1 MKVIKKINNN
11 VALALDGNGK
21 ELVAMGKGIGFPEM
35 PYEVTDLSSITKTFY
50 SIDDSLIGLF
60 SEISE
65 EIFDVSFLI
74 VENAKNV
81 LKSEL
86 NPNLVVSLADHINF
100 AITRLTKYKSMKML
114 FSYEVENLYPIETK
128 LGKWSVKQIN
138 KALNVSLPDS
148 EITNIA
154 LHFIHAQEEA
164 QTNINDG
171 TASETVIDNVVKMV
185 EDYFKT
191 NIDKDSFSYNRFTS
205 HIRFLLIRVGKDEQF
220 IKDEGLF
227 EIVKEKY
234 PDIYKISC
242 EIAKYLAE
250 VTKVEISESEQ
261 LYLMIHL
268 QRVISKDSNVSV
280 DN

>member
-1 MKVIKKINNN
+1 MKLVKKINNN
-11 VALALDGNGK
+11 VALAIDGNGK
-21 ELVAMGKGIGFPEM
+21 ELIAMGKGIGFPEM
-35 PYEVTDLSSITKTFY
+35 PYEIKDLNAITKTFY
-50 SIDDSLIGLF
+50 SIDNSLIGLF
-60 SEISE
+60 SDIPE

-81 LKSEL
+81 LKNSL

-114 FSYEVENLYPIETK
+114 FSYEVENLYPVETK
-128 LGKWSVKQIN
+128 LGRWSVKQIN

-154 LHFIHAQEEA
+154 LHFIHAQEESVDEENNEA
-164 QTNINDG
+164 G
-171 TASETVIDNVVKMV
+171 EAVIDNVVKMV
-185 EDYFKT
+185 EERFKIS
-191 NIDKDSFSYNRFTS
+191 IDKESFSYNRFTS
-205 HIRFLLIRVGKDEQF
+205 HIRFLLIRVGKNEQF
-220 IKDEGLF
+220 VKDEGLF

-234 PDIYKISC
+234 PEIYDISTEIS
-242 EIAKYLAE
+242 KYLSS
-250 VTKVEISESEQ
+250 VTKNEISESEQ

>member
-1 MKVIKKINNN
+1 M
-11 VALALDGNGK
+11 ALAVDGNGK
-21 ELVAMGKGIGFPEM
+21 ELIAMGKGIGFPEM
-35 PYEVTDLSSITKTFY
+35 PYEITDLNSITKTFY
-50 SIDDSLIGLF
+50 SIDNALIGLF

-65 EIFDVSFLI
+65 EIFDVSFSI

-114 FSYEVENLYPIETK
+114 FSYEVENLYPVETK
-128 LGKWSVKQIN
+128 LGRWSVKQIN
-138 KALNVSLPDS
+138 RALNVSLPDS

-154 LHFIHAQEEA
+154 LHFIHAQEESVIEES
-164 QTNINDG
+164 NG
-171 TASETVIDNVVKMV
+171 TASEKVIENVVKMV
-185 EDYFKT
+185 EDYFRI
-191 NIDKDSFSYNRFTS
+191 NIDKESFSYNRFTS
-205 HIRFLLIRVGKDEQF
+205 HVRFLLIRVSQNEQF

-234 PDIYKISC
+234 PEIYSVSEEIS
-242 EIAKYLAE
+242 KYLSSI
-250 VTKVEISESEQ
+250 TNNDISESEQ
-261 LYLMIHL
+261 LYLIIHL
-268 QRVISKDSNVSV
+268 QRVIAKDSSESV